1 MKQCPTCK
9 MTVNAENECP
19 ICSTT
24 LTYEP
29 TVNAEKEHIIFNKY
43 YWSYFGKT
51 TWFPFLCSIVCIVR
65 VAIVR
70 PQISLLLIVMACLLL
85 LSVVVSF
92 FQRYLPNSM
101 RGKWNHIY
109 TEYYA
114 EFKISMWKYMF
125 AITAVLFSFFV
136 K

>member
-9 MTVNAENECP
+9 MTVDAENECP

-43 YWSYFGKT
+43 YWIYFGKT
-51 TWFPFLCSIVCIVR
+51 TWFSFLCSIVCIVR

-70 PQISLLLIVMACLLL
+70 PQMSPLLVGMAGLLLI
-85 LSVVVSF
+85 SIVVSV
-92 FQRYLPNSM
+92 FQRKLPDAIRWKYKHM
-101 RGKWNHIY
+101 G
-109 TEYYA
+109 EYA
-114 EFKISMWKYMF
+114 EFKVSLWKYLYA
-125 AITAVLFSFFV
+125 AIAVLFSFFV
-136 K
+136 